1 MFSEMLDVWEKSTLY
16 TIHHPAVVS
25 FKKDL
30 LVFLSSFY
38 FITELHVCILQL
50 AREVRGE
57 TGFHFAMHSKPNLSK
72 TCRRT

>member
-1 MFSEMLDVWEKSTLY
+1 MLDVWEKSTRH

-25 FKKDL
+25 LKKDL
-30 LVFLSSFY
+30 LVFLSSLLYHRAACMY
-38 FITELHVCILQL
+38 FTVSSGSQ
-50 AREVRGE
+50 RRN